1 MALNDVIANII
12 NSQMTL
18 FFEKLNEKYDIEISE
33 MQEIWENME
42 GAPAPVKKGKAKK
55 AKDPN
60 APKKPRSAYIFFST
74 EKRPIVKEEEPKL
87 TFGDLNRRLGEMWQ
101 EEKSKDS
108 KEYKRFMKMAEDEKE
123 NGRPVEEEKPKKAP
137 AKAAGKAPAKKPKKE
152 SDSESKAESDSDS
165 KSSEEEKPEKKPKGN
180 SGKGKTVEK
189 CGRILQTGKNKGSE
203 CGAPV
208 KENGLCGRH
217 LVAEKKGDEEKKVPA
232 KKPTKKSENES
243 EESSEDEKP
252 KKDVK
257 KTAGKASAKKPTKKS
272 DSEESSGDEKKGK
285 EKKGKEPKGLK
296 KVEIKNLSE
305 KLTELDEGKFEAI
318 VIRNTEK
325 DKKINYYVITAIED
339 ELYNV
344 EGDLFAGEMELEE
357 GCENDK
363 DVIMAQLVKEDIQDF
378 FTIDKGCEY
387 IKIVKGLPKV
397 F

>member
-18 FFEKLNEKYDIEISE
+18 FFEKLNEKYNIEISE
-33 MQEIWENME
+33 IQEIWEGME
-42 GAPAPVKKGKAKK
+42 GAPAPVKKTKTKK

-189 CGRILQTGKNKGSE
+189 CSKILQTGKNKGSE

-217 LVAEKKGDEEKKVPA
+217 LVVEKKGDEEKKEEKPKKDVKKAPA

-243 EESSEDEKP
+243 EESS
-252 KKDVK
+252 
-257 KTAGKASAKKPTKKS
+257 
-272 DSEESSGDEKKGK
+272 GDEKKGTK
-285 EKKGKEPKGLK
+285 EKKGKEIKGLK

-387 IKIVKGLPKV
+387 TKIVKGLPKV